1 MTGRRKWVFKIVP
14 GCLGRSAN
22 SDHPN
27 STLRTA
33 VWRGSPGGAELGA
46 LAVVLKITLQARDRH
61 KALSRSKSISELLAR
76 EQPLVSL
83 HLPGH

>member
-1 MTGRRKWVFKIVP
+1 MIGRRKWVFKIVP

-22 SDHPN
+22 SERPN

-33 VWRGSPGGAELGA
+33 VWPGAPGGAELEA
-46 LAVVLKITLQARDRH
+46 LAVVLKIALQARDRY
-61 KALSRSKSISELLAR
+61 KALSRSKSISELLAG

-83 HLPGH
+83 HLPEH